1 MLPLFIG
8 MFDRAKLPQDF
19 LRSVCLMLFRVSSR
33 MMIAEEPLHFSAWES
48 DDYFVI
54 AFTLD
59 PIDYFKLVDWHGIIA
74 TGLF

>member
-19 LRSVCLMLFRVSSR
+19 LRSVCLMLFRVSPR
-33 MMIAEEPLHFSAWES
+33 IMIAEEPLHFSARKS
-48 DDYFVI
+48 NDYFII
-54 AFTLD
+54 ALTLE
-59 PIDYFKLVDWHGIIA
+59 PVDYFKLVNWHGIFA